1 MAMRKPTVPMT
12 QPTTHPAG
20 SNPRAYESVEETPYG
35 KTFNYYDGNSFW
47 WEYEPP
53 YDVPSKG
60 GTIVGVDAGR
70 GYTFDNDG
78 NLIKAPASFTPTP
91 ATKNDAST
99 SAPAAT
105 NPYRK
110 EVPEHLKGGEPNG
123 GYNFEDTTEAAIRN
137 TATGGSTG
145 SKPTVTIRPAGS
157 GSSGG
162 GSLNG
167 IFDWLSGSSG
177 SGNPLGDLFGSGGIL
192 NPGTGG
198 GMGGNS
204 GGGYGGGSS
213 YETMLK
219 NAYEQQAAARADALE
234 KMIAAYGAQNA
245 TIDQQYDQAVRDAY
259 ANARLSAIGNNEA
272 LAAQGLAGGLYQ
284 NPYSGYSE
292 TSRVAQDNAMRSNMF
307 AAQMARNQAK
317 AEVER
322 DILQLRAQ
330 GMYDAA
336 DLAAAQMEAL
346 INLQM
351 QLDEQKY
358 QREIDAWNMQ
368 QASQ

>member
-1 MAMRKPTVPMT
+1 MEPKKKDPFEESQYAGTGNGYTVPNT
-12 QPTTHPAG
+12 VKDP
-20 SNPRAYESVEETPYG
+20 
-35 KTFNYYDGNSFW
+35 
-47 WEYEPP
+47 
-53 YDVPSKG
+53 
-60 GTIVGVDAGR
+60 
-70 GYTFDNDG
+70 
-78 NLIKAPASFTPTP
+78 IKPIPLNT
-91 ATKNDAST
+91 NT

-177 SGNPLGDLFGSGGIL
+177 GGNPLGDLFGSGGIL

-204 GGGYGGGSS
+204 GGGGYGGGSS

-259 ANARLSAIGNNEA
+259 ANARLSAIGNNEV

-292 TSRVAQDNAMRSNMF
+292 TSRIAQDNAMRANMF

>member
-1 MAMRKPTVPMT
+1 MEPKKKDPFEESQYAGTGNGYTVPNT
-12 QPTTHPAG
+12 VKDP
-20 SNPRAYESVEETPYG
+20 
-35 KTFNYYDGNSFW
+35 
-47 WEYEPP
+47 
-53 YDVPSKG
+53 
-60 GTIVGVDAGR
+60 
-70 GYTFDNDG
+70 
-78 NLIKAPASFTPTP
+78 IKPIPLNT
-91 ATKNDAST
+91 NT

-123 GYNFEDTTEAAIRN
+123 GYNFEDTTDAALRK
-137 TATGGSTG
+137 TATLLPSGSTSG
-145 SKPTVTIRPAGS
+145 TGGTAS
-157 GSSGG
+157 GSDLFG
-162 GSLNG
+162 
-167 IFDWLSGSSG
+167 WLSGNNTG
-177 SGNPLGDLFGSGGIL
+177 SGNPLADLFAPGGVMNPGSG
-192 NPGTGG
+192 NADATGG
-198 GMGGNS
+198 AGTAPDYAAQMK
-204 GGGYGGGSS
+204 
-213 YETMLK
+213 E
-219 NAYEQQAAARADALE
+219 AYDAQAAARADALE

-259 ANARLSAIGNNEA
+259 ANARLSAIGNNEV

-292 TSRVAQDNAMRSNMF
+292 TSRIAQDNAMRANMF

-322 DILQLRAQ
+322 DILELRAQ
-330 GMYDAA
+330 GMYDQA

-351 QLDEQKY
+351 QLDEQQY

>member
-1 MAMRKPTVPMT
+1 MATRKTIVPMT

-20 SNPRAYESVEETPYG
+20 QSPNAGSVEKTPYG
-35 KTFNYYDGNSFW
+35 TQVNYADGTGLW
-47 WEYEPP
+47 YP
-53 YDVPSKG
+53 YPVANTSSG
-60 GTIVGVDAGR
+60 GTITGQNAGR
-70 GYTFDNDG
+70 GYTTDNDG
-78 NLIKAPASFTPTP
+78 NLIKAPTSFTPTP
-91 ATKNDAST
+91 ATKNNTST

-123 GYNFEDTTEAAIRN
+123 GYNFEDTTDAALRK
-137 TATGGSTG
+137 TATLLPSGSTSG
-145 SKPTVTIRPAGS
+145 TGGTAS
-157 GSSGG
+157 GSDLFG
-162 GSLNG
+162 
-167 IFDWLSGSSG
+167 WLSGSSG

-198 GMGGNS
+198 GIGGSS

-213 YETMLK
+213 YESMLK

-292 TSRVAQDNAMRSNMF
+292 TSRIAQDNAMRANMF

-330 GMYDAA
+330 GMYDQA

-351 QLDEQKY
+351 QLDEQQY

>member
-1 MAMRKPTVPMT
+1 M
-12 QPTTHPAG
+12 
-20 SNPRAYESVEETPYG
+20 
-35 KTFNYYDGNSFW
+35 
-47 WEYEPP
+47 
-53 YDVPSKG
+53 
-60 GTIVGVDAGR
+60 
-70 GYTFDNDG
+70 
-78 NLIKAPASFTPTP
+78 
-91 ATKNDAST
+91 
-99 SAPAAT
+99 AT
-105 NPYRK
+105 NPRSTHTVANDGGGTYIESKVPERVVPTYSHLLNTGSGSSNPYRQ

-162 GSLNG
+162 GGSLNG

-198 GMGGNS
+198 GMGGS
-204 GGGYGGGSS
+204 SGGGGYGGGSS

-259 ANARLSAIGNNEA
+259 ANARLSAIGNNEV

-292 TSRVAQDNAMRSNMF
+292 TSRVAQDNAMRANMF